1 MAVALR
7 TDAARRTDTTR
18 RARST
23 EAVERPELSLVPAA
37 QRQTVGRVITAV
49 IMFFGL
55 MFAVVALR
63 AYMAQEQMRLDELNR
78 DIVRAR
84 AHYDELRAER
94 ALLQSP
100 SVLLEKARSFG
111 MVPAVGMKVVEIPA
125 EVAAEVAASVGK
137 IDEDIAIS
145 KESKLDDFGRIKRQ
159 VGPGR

>member
-7 TDAARRTDTTR
+7 TDVARRVQVKEVVD
-18 RARST
+18 
-23 EAVERPELSLVPAA
+23 RPELSLVPAA
-37 QRQTVGRVITAV
+37 QRRTVGRVITAV
-49 IMFFGL
+49 ILFFGL

-78 DIVRAR
+78 DIMRAR

-94 ALLQSP
+94 AMLQSP

-125 EVAAEVAASVGK
+125 DIAAEVAASVGK
-137 IDEDIAIS
+137 IDEDIAS
-145 KESKLDDFGRIKRQ
+145 IKRQ
-159 VGPGR
+159 VGPRR